1 MKYDIIIV
9 GGGPIGI
16 ACFIE
21 AKKNNLSALI
31 LEKGTITNSI
41 YNYPLDMTFFST
53 SEKLTINDIP
63 FNCIAP
69 KPGRKEALEY
79 YRNVANYYDININLY
94 EEVLTID
101 KSDYFTVTTSKNT
114 YFSDNIILATG
125 FYDIPH
131 LLGVEGENLPIV
143 SHYYKEAHPYA
154 FQNIVVIGANNSAVD
169 AALECYRKGANVTLI
184 VRGSEFTSRL
194 KYWVKPDI
202 ENRIKEGAIKAYFN
216 STVEKIS
223 HTSITV
229 QSNHETITIETDHI
243 LAMTGYEPNFNFLER
258 AGVLLQDDG
267 YKTPFYNPET
277 METNVKDLYLAGV
290 VSGGLQ
296 TNIWF
301 IENSRVHAS
310 QIINHIQSK

>member
-1 MKYDIIIV
+1 
-9 GGGPIGI
+9 
-16 ACFIE
+16 
-21 AKKNNLSALI
+21 
-31 LEKGTITNSI
+31 
-41 YNYPLDMTFFST
+41 
-53 SEKLTINDIP
+53 
-63 FNCIAP
+63 
-69 KPGRKEALEY
+69 
-79 YRNVANYYDININLY
+79 
-94 EEVLTID
+94 
-101 KSDYFTVTTSKNT
+101 
-114 YFSDNIILATG
+114 IILATG

-223 HTSITV
+223 PTSITV